1 MPTNRERLPRTP
13 LALAVLNLLAE
24 RPMHP
29 YEMKI
34 MMAERG
40 HSRVIRLKGASV
52 YDTVERLERLGF
64 IRSLETSREGRRP
77 ERTVYDITEAGR
89 DELRAW
95 MRDLLSKPVPEYPQ
109 FAAALAFMVGLQDR
123 DEVVSLLTTRTI
135 ALEAE
140 IAASDVLL
148 RSAEVAEVPRIFVVE
163 EEYGQTMRRAELEWI
178 RHLIQDLK
186 HGGLWPDIEALK
198 AAAAEA
204 QPIHSKG
211 GEQPT

>member
-77 ERTVYDITEAGR
+77 ERTIYDITEAGR

-95 MRDLLSKPVPEYPQ
+95 MRDLLSMPVPEYPQ

-123 DEVVSLLTTRTI
+123 DEVVSLLTTRTV
-135 ALEAE
+135 ALEAD
-140 IAASDVLL
+140 IAASDALL
-148 RSAEVAEVPRIFVVE
+148 RSVEGADFPRIFVVE
-163 EEYGQTMRRAELEWI
+163 EEYGQTMRRAELEWV
-178 RHLIQDLK
+178 RNLIQRLK
-186 HGGLWPDIEALK
+186 QDLWPDIEALK

-204 QPIHSKG
+204 ESKSRAKG
-211 GEQPT
+211 GEQLT